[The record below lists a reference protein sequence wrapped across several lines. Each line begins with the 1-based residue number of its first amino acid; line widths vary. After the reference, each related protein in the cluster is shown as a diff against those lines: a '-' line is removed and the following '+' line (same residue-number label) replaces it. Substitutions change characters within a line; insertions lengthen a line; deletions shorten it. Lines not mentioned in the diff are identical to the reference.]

1 MSESEL
7 GDEGTGVDN
16 DDDDDSLDLA
26 DDSGETN
33 RPRAK
38 TKRRRKRQVSQK
50 FRNEDLPA
58 GTARRFRSMFL
69 PMWYEHVA
77 RFEEPWD
84 LGDRISDAQRLWD
97 RVFPQHLHRVE
108 KKNEPVFFLV
118 RCFLFGARI
127 AHIPVGQAT
136 NLRLARPLRI
146 AW

>member
-1 MSESEL
+1 MSESES

-16 DDDDDSLDLA
+16 DDDDSDLA

-33 RPRAK
+33 RPRVK

-58 GTARRFRSMFL
+58 GTARQFRSIFL
-69 PMWYEHVA
+69 PMWYERVA

-97 RVFPQHLHRVE
+97 RVFPQDLHRIE

-118 RCFLFGARI
+118 RVFFFVLTLFTFL
-127 AHIPVGQAT
+127 
-136 NLRLARPLRI
+136 
-146 AW
+146 